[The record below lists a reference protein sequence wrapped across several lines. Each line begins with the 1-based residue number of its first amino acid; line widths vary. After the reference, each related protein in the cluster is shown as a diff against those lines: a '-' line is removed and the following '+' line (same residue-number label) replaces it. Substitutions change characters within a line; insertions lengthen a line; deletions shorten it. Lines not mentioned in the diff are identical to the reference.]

1 MYVNVLRGS
10 KLESKLREKPR
21 GSGRSVESIMLQMKR
36 CSSLGDLDL
45 SSGYKGRNVRESY
58 VMAIYKGWGSNLFA
72 VKKFMSQLAFAI
84 QVEEVTITMIQ
95 IIQFPQK
102 YVVVYTI
109 WLVTVEKML
118 AISYLFWWRANAR
131 NNISFGTLY
140 RGQFSL
146 STQLMEPK
154 LSSYTL
160 PPMQHHSFVGNWL
173 SLFINQLFCLLCLC
187 IKVRS
192 LEINW

>member
-1 MYVNVLRGS
+1 MRF
-10 KLESKLREKPR
+10 KPFCCQK
-21 GSGRSVESIMLQMKR
+21 VHESI
-36 CSSLGDLDL
+36 
-45 SSGYKGRNVRESY
+45 
-58 VMAIYKGWGSNLFA
+58 
-72 VKKFMSQLAFAI
+72 AFAI

-95 IIQFPQK
+95 IIQLPQK

-131 NNISFGTLY
+131 NNISFETLY

-146 STQLMEPK
+146 STQLMDPK
-154 LSSYTL
+154 LSCYTF

-173 SLFINQLFCLLCLC
+173 SLFINQLFCLLFLC
-187 IKVRS
+187 IKVRR

>member
-84 QVEEVTITMIQ
+84 QVEDSNDSNYPVST
-95 IIQFPQK
+95 K
-102 YVVVYTI
+102 VCGCLY
-109 WLVTVEKML
+109 
-118 AISYLFWWRANAR
+118 YLIGYCWKNAC
-131 NNISFGTLY
+131 
-140 RGQFSL
+140 
-146 STQLMEPK
+146 
-154 LSSYTL
+154 
-160 PPMQHHSFVGNWL
+160 
-173 SLFINQLFCLLCLC
+173 NQLFVLM
-187 IKVRS
+187 KG
-192 LEINW
+192 

>member
-140 RGQFSL
+140 RGHYQL
-146 STQLMEPK
+146 SWWNPNYLVI
-154 LSSYTL
+154 LSHQCSTT
-160 PPMQHHSFVGNWL
+160 V
-173 SLFINQLFCLLCLC
+173 
-187 IKVRS
+187 S
-192 LEINW
+192 LETDCLYSLISYSVCSACVSKLED